1 MKKILTVL
9 LSFFMVATLGIVNV
23 SAEDYSFDENYKT
36 QTLEYYGQDIY
47 VGSLTS
53 SVSYESGGNTLYKLK
68 CKDESCVFY
77 YAISTSDSTSAEV
90 LWKPYTGN
98 DVVSVNATNAG
109 TYYLHLSKN
118 NTHNVLNKDNQD
130 EGYGITIGKAS
141 ATLTINVPTATWKD
155 QDGSNYYLVTAES
168 GDVVLPFTVTSDPN
182 VGTSWNDATVSAV
195 TSTGVTYTTGIS
207 FDKTNGNL
215 TIDAD
220 NTDLHEGRYAV
231 KLSATSNDSN
241 YDGSAEKTIYV
252 LKVGS
257 KDFDINLKSDEKFV
271 VENNNVVYGVNA
283 SQIIGH
289 IESISFEDGTTVAP
303 VEGKTTISSAK
314 VEKLVNGNYQEIL
327 NDQVLPVNDSDD
339 FYRITATITQTLAD
353 GNSYTFTASDNFKV
367 VRKAASADVD
377 FKTGLVYDGTERVLA
392 TASNALPTGDGTHT
406 EGASVL
412 FKVSDK
418 AGDPQTVYESLN
430 EIAVAEPKRKD
441 AGTYYVYYYINHGTN
456 DNYEDYYGMETVTID
471 KAPLTVTGLDD
482 KTIIYDGNR
491 HEPNFVVDGFVN
503 GEEPFDLK
511 VFNPTEQARRYKGV
525 GDWTVKVKLPSN
537 VDEGQADPKNY
548 TLVDSEGTHVDELSA
563 TLTINQATATVDKSA
578 STSIY
583 YKNNKGT
590 ATIKSNGLSGDFK
603 SLWIKNSEGEWKEV
617 DDELYTVSENGP
629 TVIVLKEE
637 YLQSLTDNKETFEI
651 GKDYE
656 FALKFSD
663 NYTNDP
669 IATTT
674 LQVRK
679 YTAPASDSSS
689 SSSTTTTTA
698 KKVVNT
704 SAN

>member
-68 CKDESCVFY
+68 CKDESCDFY

-90 LWKPYTGN
+90 LWRQYTGN

-118 NTHNVLNKDNQD
+118 NAHNVLNKDNQD

-141 ATLTINVPTATWKD
+141 ATLTINVPTATWED

-182 VGTSWNDATVSAV
+182 VGTKWNDATVSAV

-367 VRKAASADVD
+367 VRKAASAEVV
-377 FKTGLVYDGTERVLA
+377 FKEGLVYDGTERVLA
-392 TASNALPTGDGTHT
+392 TASNVLPTGDGTHT

-482 KTIIYDGNR
+482 KTITYDGNR
-491 HEPNFVVDGFVN
+491 HEPNFVVSGFVN
-503 GEEPFDLK
+503 DEEPFDLK

-525 GDWTVKVKLPSN
+525 GDWTVRVKLPSN

-548 TLVDSEGTHVDELSA
+548 TLVNSEGVHVDELSA
-563 TLTINQATATVDKSA
+563 TLTIKQATATVDKSA

-590 ATIKSNGLSGDFK
+590 ATIKSNGLSGDFEN
-603 SLWIKNSEGEWKEV
+603 LWIKISEREWIEV
-617 DDELYTVSENGP
+617 DKDFYTVSENGP

-656 FALKFSD
+656 FELQFSD

>member
-1 MKKILTVL
+1 
-9 LSFFMVATLGIVNV
+9 MVATLGIINV
-23 SAEDYSFDENYKT
+23 SAETDVLGMLNITPTSGKITYNGTSQTLFQIECTKVSCDYKYALSTNPSSDAEVEWENGVGKYVNASKT
-36 QTLEYYGQDIY
+36 Q
-47 VGSLTS
+47 
-53 SVSYESGGNTLYKLK
+53 
-68 CKDESCVFY
+68 
-77 YAISTSDSTSAEV
+77 
-90 LWKPYTGN
+90 P
-98 DVVSVNATNAG
+98 G
-109 TYYLHLSKN
+109 TYYLHLSAN
-118 NTHNVLNKDNQD
+118 GGHNVYKESD
-130 EGYGITIGKAS
+130 GYGITIYGETTISINAPA
-141 ATLTINVPTATWKD
+141 AT
-155 QDGSNYYLVTAES
+155 QDDTYVVTAES
-168 GDVVLPFTVTSDPN
+168 GDVVLPFTVTSNPN
-182 VGTSWNDATVSAV
+182 VGTKWGDATVSAV

-207 FDKTNGNL
+207 FDKTNGKL

-220 NTDLHEGRYAV
+220 NTDLHEGTYAV
-231 KLSATSNDSN
+231 TLSATSTDSI
-241 YDGSAEKTIYV
+241 YEGTGKKTIYIT
-252 LKVGS
+252 KIGS
-257 KDFDINLKSDEKFV
+257 DDFTINL
-271 VENNNVVYGVNA
+271 NNVILDKGNVGYGVTA
-283 SQIIGH
+283 SQVIKNID
-289 IESISFEDGTTVAP
+289 SVTVGDYTIAP
-303 VEGKTTISSAK
+303 VDGERVITSAK
-314 VEKLVNGNYQEIL
+314 VEKLVGTDYQVIL
-327 NDQVLPVNDSDD
+327 DDNILLANDYDKY
-339 FYRITATITQTLAD
+339 YRIALTITQYYD
-353 GNSYTFTASDNFKV
+353 GGSYTYDVINNFKV
-367 VRKAASADVD
+367 VRKAASAEVD
-377 FKTGLVYDGTERVLA
+377 FKEGLVYDGTEQVLA
-392 TASNALPTGDGTHT
+392 TASNVLPTGDGTHT

-491 HEPNFVVDGFVN
+491 HEPNFVVNGFVN
-503 GEEPFDLK
+503 DEEPFDLT

-525 GDWTVKVKLPSN
+525 GEWTVRVKLPSN

-689 SSSTTTTTA
+689 SSSATTTTA

>member
-9 LSFFMVATLGIVNV
+9 LSFFMVATLGIINV
-23 SAEDYSFDENYKT
+23 SAQTGVLGMLNITPTSSKITYNGTSQTLFQIECANESCNYKYALST
-36 QTLEYYGQDIY
+36 NP
-47 VGSLTS
+47 S
-53 SVSYESGGNTLYKLK
+53 S
-68 CKDESCVFY
+68 D
-77 YAISTSDSTSAEV
+77 AEV
-90 LWKPYTGN
+90 EWENGVGKY
-98 DVVSVNATNAG
+98 VNASKTQPG
-109 TYYLHLSKN
+109 TYYLHLSTN
-118 NTHNVLNKDNQD
+118 GSHNVYNESD
-130 EGYGITIGKAS
+130 GYGITIYGKTEISINAPA
-141 ATLTINVPTATWKD
+141 ATKD
-155 QDGSNYYLVTAES
+155 DTYVVTAES
-168 GDVVLPFTVTSDPN
+168 GDVVLPFTVTSNPN
-182 VGTSWNDATVSAV
+182 VGTQWNDAEVNAV

-207 FDKTNGNL
+207 FDKTNGKL

-220 NTDLHEGRYAV
+220 NTDLHEGTYAV
-231 KLSATSNDSN
+231 TLSATSTDSI
-241 YDGSAEKTIYV
+241 YEGTGKKTIYIT
-252 LKVGS
+252 KIGS
-257 KDFDINLKSDEKFV
+257 DDFTINL
-271 VENNNVVYGVNA
+271 NNVILDKGNVGYGVTA
-283 SQIIGH
+283 SQV
-289 IESISFEDGTTVAP
+289 IENIDSVTAGDYKIAP
-303 VEGKTTISSAK
+303 VDGERVITSAK
-314 VEKLVNGNYQEIL
+314 VEKLVGAEYQNIL
-327 NDQVLPVNDSDD
+327 DDNILLANDYDKY
-339 FYRITATITQTLAD
+339 YRIALTITQYYD
-353 GNSYTFTASDNFKV
+353 GGSYTYDVINNFKV
-367 VRKAASADVD
+367 VRKAASAEVD
-377 FKTGLVYDGTERVLA
+377 FKKGLVYDGTEQVLA
-392 TASNALPTGDGTHT
+392 TASNVLPTGDGTHT

-412 FKVSDK
+412 FKVSNK

-491 HEPNFVVDGFVN
+491 HEPNFVVNGFVN
-503 GEEPFDLK
+503 DEEPFDLT

-525 GDWTVKVKLPSN
+525 GEWTVRVKLPSN

-590 ATIKSNGLSGDFK
+590 ATIKSNGLSGDFEN
-603 SLWIKNSEGEWKEV
+603 LWIKISEREWIEV
-617 DDELYTVSENGP
+617 DKDFYTVSENGP

-689 SSSTTTTTA
+689 SSSATTTTA

>member
-9 LSFFMVATLGIVNV
+9 LSFFMVATLGIINV
-23 SAEDYSFDENYKT
+23 SAETDVLGMLNITPTSGKITYNGTSQTLFQIECTKVSCDYKYALSTNPSSDAEVEWENGVGKYVNASKT
-36 QTLEYYGQDIY
+36 Q
-47 VGSLTS
+47 
-53 SVSYESGGNTLYKLK
+53 
-68 CKDESCVFY
+68 
-77 YAISTSDSTSAEV
+77 
-90 LWKPYTGN
+90 P
-98 DVVSVNATNAG
+98 G
-109 TYYLHLSKN
+109 TYYLHLSAN
-118 NTHNVLNKDNQD
+118 GGHNVYKESD
-130 EGYGITIGKAS
+130 GYGITIHGETNISINAPA
-141 ATLTINVPTATWKD
+141 ATKGDTYV
-155 QDGSNYYLVTAES
+155 VTAES
-168 GDVVLPFTVTSDPN
+168 GNVVLPFTVTSDPN
-182 VGTSWNDATVSAV
+182 VGTKWNDATVSAV

-207 FDKTNGNL
+207 FDKTNGKL

-220 NTDLHEGRYAV
+220 NTDLNEGTYAV
-231 KLSATSNDSN
+231 TLSATSTDSI
-241 YDGSAEKTIYV
+241 YEGTGQKTIYIT
-252 LKVGS
+252 KIGS
-257 KDFDINLKSDEKFV
+257 DDFKINL
-271 VENNNVVYGVNA
+271 NNNILDNGNVVYGVTA
-283 SQIIGH
+283 SKV
-289 IESISFEDGTTVAP
+289 IENIDSVTAGDYKIAP
-303 VEGKTTISSAK
+303 VDGERVITSAK
-314 VEKLVNGNYQEIL
+314 VEKLVGTDYQVIL
-327 NDQVLPVNDSDD
+327 DDNILLANDYDKY
-339 FYRITATITQTLAD
+339 YRIALTITQYYD
-353 GNSYTFTASDNFKV
+353 GGSYTYDVINNFKV
-367 VRKAASADVD
+367 VRKAASAEVD
-377 FKTGLVYDGTERVLA
+377 FKEGLVYDGTEQVLA

-491 HEPNFVVDGFVN
+491 HEPNFVVNGFVN
-503 GEEPFDLK
+503 DEEPFDLT

-525 GDWTVKVKLPSN
+525 GEWTVRVKLPSN

-689 SSSTTTTTA
+689 SSSATTTTA